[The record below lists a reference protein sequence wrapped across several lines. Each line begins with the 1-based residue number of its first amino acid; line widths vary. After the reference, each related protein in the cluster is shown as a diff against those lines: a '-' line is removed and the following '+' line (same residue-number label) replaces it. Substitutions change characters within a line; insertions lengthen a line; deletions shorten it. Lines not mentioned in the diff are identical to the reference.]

1 MLASCAGDAA
11 GGGATHLRRQR
22 WLGPARQGQVTLRAD
37 SGFYSRKVI
46 RACRRGN
53 ARFSVTVRMN
63 PSVRRAI
70 AAIPE
75 QA

>member
-1 MLASCAGDAA
+1 M
-11 GGGATHLRRQR
+11 
-22 WLGPARQGQVTLRAD
+22 TLRAD

-46 RACRRGN
+46 RACRRGD
-53 ARFSVTVRMN
+53 AHFSVTVRMN